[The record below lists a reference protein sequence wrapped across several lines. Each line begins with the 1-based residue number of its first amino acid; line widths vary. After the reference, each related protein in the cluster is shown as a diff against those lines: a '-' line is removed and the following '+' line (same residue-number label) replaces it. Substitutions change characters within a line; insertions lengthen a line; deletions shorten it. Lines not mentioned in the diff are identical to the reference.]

1 MNQSFLSMR
10 KNKIVGPIP
19 GAGRKKLERE
29 VVKQTVNIYKDQQ
42 PITSNEI
49 RQAID
54 HFNEETL

>member
-10 KNKIVGPIP
+10 KNKLVGPIP
-19 GAGRKKLERE
+19 GAGRKKSERE
-29 VVKQTVNIYKDQQ
+29 LVRQTVNIYKDQQ

-54 HFNEETL
+54 QFNEETL